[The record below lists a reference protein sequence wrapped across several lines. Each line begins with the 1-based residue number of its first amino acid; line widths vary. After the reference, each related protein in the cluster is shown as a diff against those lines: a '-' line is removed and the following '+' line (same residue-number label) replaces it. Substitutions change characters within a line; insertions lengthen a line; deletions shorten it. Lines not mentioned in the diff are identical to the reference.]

1 MRGRATREDEPV
13 TDMVCTEIRFAT
25 PTGGV
30 CVRQS
35 GEAVVRTGWTLA
47 PAGGTDT
54 PLLAE
59 ARRQILAYFE
69 GRLRDFDLPLAPA
82 GTAFQHA
89 VWDAMRA
96 IPYGSVRTYGDIAR
110 DLDGT
115 ARAVGTAC
123 GRNPIPI
130 VIPCHRVVGG
140 DRRLTGFSGGDGV
153 ETKRALLQ
161 LEGAMLI

>member
-1 MRGRATREDEPV
+1 M
-13 TDMVCTEIRFAT
+13 TDRHFAEIRFETRTGPVAVRAT
-25 PTGGV
+25 AD
-30 CVRQS
+30 
-35 GEAVVRTGWTLA
+35 AVVGIGWVGSA
-47 PAGGTDT
+47 QGSHDET

-59 ARRQILAYFE
+59 ARRQILDYFA
-69 GRLRDFDLPLAPA
+69 GRLRRFDLPLAPA
-82 GTAFQHA
+82 GTVFQRA
-89 VWDAMRA
+89 VWAAMCA
-96 IPYGSVRTYGDIAR
+96 IPYGAVRTYGDIAR

-140 DRRLTGFSGGDGV
+140 NGRLTGFSGGDGV